1 MQLQL
6 ELEAQ
11 CSDGNAAVLRKRN
24 LPPTGRK
31 GFFEAGCLRASPLG
45 RFFVTVL
52 EEEARLGRKGG
63 VMEQEESNFGAS
75 KGQGTASCGVEKEG
89 EERREK
95 EEKR

>member
-1 MQLQL
+1 M
-6 ELEAQ
+6 
-11 CSDGNAAVLRKRN
+11 VRKRN

-75 KGQGTASCGVEKEG
+75 KGRQGTASCGVEKEG